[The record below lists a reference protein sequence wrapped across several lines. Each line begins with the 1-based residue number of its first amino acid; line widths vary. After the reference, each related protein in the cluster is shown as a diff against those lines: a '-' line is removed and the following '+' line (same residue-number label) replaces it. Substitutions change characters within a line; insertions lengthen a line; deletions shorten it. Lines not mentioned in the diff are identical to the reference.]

1 MKTNLWGR
9 YGQKVKLRPDHEELC
24 KLYQGIWPLFY
35 GQWELAYNGVP
46 IGKILKE
53 NTKIL
58 LII

>member
-1 MKTNLWGR
+1 MKTKLWGR
-9 YGQKVKLRPDHEELC
+9 YGQKVK
-24 KLYQGIWPLFY
+24 FY
-35 GQWELAYNGVP
+35 GQWELAYNGVL